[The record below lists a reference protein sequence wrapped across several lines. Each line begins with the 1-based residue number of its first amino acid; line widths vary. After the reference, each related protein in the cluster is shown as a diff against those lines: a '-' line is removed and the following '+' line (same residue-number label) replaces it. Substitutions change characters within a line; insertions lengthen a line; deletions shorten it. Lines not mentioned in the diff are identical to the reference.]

1 MSSLD
6 KDLLVLV
13 INLDRSPERLK
24 RMAERLNHLPFE
36 WQRLPAIDG
45 GALSELR
52 HEEVDENLY
61 ERQHGKPLARAE
73 VGCYLSHVTAMK
85 QFLRSDKHYLLLF
98 EDDAYPEEAFVAV
111 LEELLNQSDTWDIV
125 KLSGFHAPHIIKR
138 RKLTHKY
145 CVGVPMTRHL
155 NVAAVLYNRQAA
167 QQFIGS
173 MLPMSLPFDHALEQP
188 WLCDVKLRV
197 VVPNPVQANDGTE
210 STIVGTKTR
219 KFKWYR
225 RFSTYG
231 FRIKNEIAR
240 VRWAVSSKS

>member
-13 INLDRSPERLK
+13 INLDRSPERLIH
-24 RMAERLNHLPFE
+24 MTERLNRLPFE
-36 WQRLPAIDG
+36 WKRLPAIDG
-45 GALSELR
+45 GVLSELR

-61 ERQHGKPLARAE
+61 ECQHGKPLARAE
-73 VGCYLSHVTAMK
+73 VGCYLSHVKAMR
-85 QFLRSDKHYLLLF
+85 QFLSSGKQYLLLF
-98 EDDAYPEEAFVAV
+98 EDDAYPEEAFVDV
-111 LEELLNQSDTWDIV
+111 LVKLLNQPDTWDIV

-167 QQFIGS
+167 QQFVDS

-188 WLCDVKLRV
+188 WLYGARLRV
-197 VVPNPVQANDGTE
+197 VCPNPVRAGDGTE

-231 FRIKNEIAR
+231 FRIKNEVAR
-240 VRWAVSSKS
+240 VQWAISSKS